1 MGVYKEMGYLVREIQ
16 NRSKQIYREAADHGV
31 PVYDYSDTIIKQTK
45 GIMEMYGIK
54 PKTEKYSTGFT
65 QTFEFNGGVP
75 AVIEAGFEKA
85 TVVFVSTDSRSGM
98 KGYLY
103 AHTHTSKSAA
113 NQARSYD
120 Y

>member
-16 NRSKQIYREAADHGV
+16 NRSKQIYPDAADYGV
-31 PVYDYSDTIIKQTK
+31 PVYDYSDPMIAETR

-54 PKTEKYSTGFT
+54 PETEKYSTGFT
-65 QTFEFNGGVP
+65 QTFEFSGGAP

-85 TVVFVSTDSRSGM
+85 KIVFVSTDPRSGM

-103 AHTHTSKSAA
+103 ACTHTSRSAA
-113 NQARSYD
+113 NEARSYD

>member
-16 NRSKQIYREAADHGV
+16 NRSKQIYREAADYGV
-31 PVYDYSDTIIKQTK
+31 PIYDYSDAMITQTK

-54 PKTEKYSTGFT
+54 PETEKYSTGFT
-65 QTFEFNGGVP
+65 QTYEFNGGVP

-85 TVVFVSTDSRSGM
+85 TIVFVSTDSRSGM

-103 AHTHTSKSAA
+103 AYTHTSRFAA
-113 NQARSYD
+113 DQARSYD